1 MALVIGRQPGQ
12 SVYIG
17 DDIKITVVLTEDN
30 MLRLRIDAPKNLK
43 IVREELLNHNP
54 K

>member
-17 DDIKITVVLTEDN
+17 NDIKITVVLTDDE
-30 MLRLRIDAPKNLK
+30 MLRLKIDAPKELK
-43 IVREELLNHNP
+43 IVREELFNHNP